1 MTLPNYAM
9 YLQVSMTL
17 VRPSGISARL
27 IFTFYINPGYYRP
40 FYVGVMTDADE
51 GPIGG
56 LIDKQN
62 LFPEMFLQSSEL
74 FLQKT

>member
-62 LFPEMFLQSSEL
+62 RGFNLVYSQQPCLSG
-74 FLQKT
+74 